1 MSGPDPTCLVN
12 GSVTPYDAAASATIT
27 ITLNAPA
34 GVRYWS
40 VLCTATDELNT
51 PAAVNATL
59 TINQT
64 TKTATCTLSAVLGS
78 AYIFTSTVG
87 INGLGLDA
95 NSVQQ
100 PSFSTTFKVNVKAS
114 NAARVLAENET
125 FEQSAAA
132 GWCAVINPALRAGVS
147 VPISIGSTGFA
158 HVTGGV
164 IDANARAV
172 NLASNGTGGD
182 VTGIVPW
189 VNGGRLQGILHV
201 VNGTPGVL
209 SPTSQIAMCESDT
222 GTTSVS
228 IPTAAQFGGTIP
240 DGFSFMV
247 ADTGGAAPA
256 SNVTITNS
264 TGLKIVDPSTRVS
277 TTGNITFS
285 FAYSCAV
292 WTWDATELVYF
303 ISSGGGGS
311 SIPAP
316 GATISANATIGP
328 SNLWTKFAAIAGGYT
343 LTMGSIVAGV
353 LYRMQNM
360 PGIGGA
366 TLEHL
371 ASPSVNTPVT
381 LARGSNTFTIE
392 DPSNRFGTLANSV
405 TFGVSEAI
413 YEYMLDST
421 SNVLRCMRQVQ

>member
-27 ITLNAPA
+27 ITLNSPA

-51 PAAVNATL
+51 PGAVNSTL

-64 TKTATCTLSAVLGS
+64 TKTATCTVTAVLGS

-95 NSVQQ
+95 NNVQQ
-100 PSFSTTFKVNVKAS
+100 PAFSTTFKVNVKAS

-172 NLASNGTGGD
+172 NLASTGAGGD
-182 VTGIVPW
+182 VTGFLLW
-189 VNGGRLQGILHV
+189 ANGGRMQGILHV

-209 SPTSQIAMCESDT
+209 SPTAQIAMCESDT

-247 ADTGGAAPA
+247 SDTGGEAST

-264 TGLKIVDPSTRVS
+264 TALKIVDPNTRLA
-277 TTGNITFS
+277 TTGNITFVS
-285 FAYSCAV
+285 SYASSI
-292 WTWDATELVYF
+292 WTWDATEFVYF
-303 ISSGGGGS
+303 LSSGGGS
-311 SIPAP
+311 SSLPAP
-316 GATISANATIGP
+316 GATISANTTIGP

-353 LYRMQNM
+353 LYRLQNM
-360 PGIGGA
+360 PGIGGT
-366 TLEHL
+366 TLEGL
-371 ASPSVNTPVT
+371 AAASTPVS
-381 LARGSNTFTIE
+381 LARGSNSFTIE
-392 DPSNRFGTLANSV
+392 DPSNRFGALANSV
-405 TFGVSEAI
+405 TFGVSEAV
-413 YEYMLDST
+413 YEYMLDSS